1 MNLQLVVALASKHCP
16 GNMPKAAPESSRR
29 AGKHAAPVKLKQKE
43 PQYEKTAEAP
53 EIVVEDVDGDA
64 VMVCGRPPTLAE
76 RVQMAEQPQTQ
87 YVVPSQGRSLSRTQS
102 FASLTEAAQH
112 LERVPARAT
121 GAVSKP
127 PAHDSDPSSD
137 SLDTDLDIDGIF
149 GAQPRR
155 FLEPPAPTT
164 VPAPSARYALSIGV
178 PARHLEVWDLTDGDA
193 FAWPVCL
200 RLTDTLT
207 ACSPGPGLPPVA
219 VLDVECACRGAK
231 GEALYAVSNA
241 PRAVEAG
248 CAGSVRVTEHWRVSG
263 GQGWTLVAWVPV
275 PMRLFRR
282 AETRVFGVRA
292 RATLENAQ
300 RSVVEAAEVHVS
312 VSHLR
317 SASVLGSRA

>member
-16 GNMPKAAPESSRR
+16 GNMPKAAPESSRG

-43 PQYEKTAEAP
+43 PECEETAEAP

-64 VMVCGRPPTLAE
+64 VMVYGRPPTLAE

-87 YVVPSQGRSLSRTQS
+87 YVVPSQGRSLSRTHS

-112 LERVPARAT
+112 PERVSSSPTQVLHHPPLFLAPPPHTSHFPRNRISGTYLPMPQVPARAT

-137 SLDTDLDIDGIF
+137 SLGTDLDIDGIF

-178 PARHLEVWDLTDGDA
+178 PARHLEVWDLTDGCVAPDHGA
-193 FAWPVCL
+193 
-200 RLTDTLT
+200 RETDSET
-207 ACSPGPGLPPVA
+207 C
-219 VLDVECACRGAK
+219 
-231 GEALYAVSNA
+231 
-241 PRAVEAG
+241 
-248 CAGSVRVTEHWRVSG
+248 WR
-263 GQGWTLVAWVPV
+263 
-275 PMRLFRR
+275 
-282 AETRVFGVRA
+282 
-292 RATLENAQ
+292 
-300 RSVVEAAEVHVS
+300 
-312 VSHLR
+312 
-317 SASVLGSRA
+317 